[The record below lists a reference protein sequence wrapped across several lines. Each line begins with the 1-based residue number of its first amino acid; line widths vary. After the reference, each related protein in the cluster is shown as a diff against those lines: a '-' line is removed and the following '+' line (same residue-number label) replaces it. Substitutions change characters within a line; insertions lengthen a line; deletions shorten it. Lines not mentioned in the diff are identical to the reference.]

1 MSRPKRPNLTMCDY
15 HVTTRIAHKGF
26 MLKDPVFKDYVVKV
40 ARDAAAFSGVRLYSW
55 CVMDNHL
62 HILVH
67 VGDYPKEWIVDEW
80 HAVKNPKRT
89 GYSSSGVPVRMAD
102 SSAGVD
108 GGCAAKP
115 RFEKVDG
122 ETFLVCRMDGANL
135 RIPERDIIKRLK
147 RLYGAAGAAKVE
159 ARWDALRRLDRE
171 DAVLREQMAY
181 LKRMNSITQYVKTVK
196 ESISKEYNRRFDHE
210 GTLWEGRFRS
220 GIVES
225 RFEVLAHVAGY
236 VDFNPVRA
244 KMTRSPMGY
253 RWSSFAAA
261 CSGDREAREGY
272 EFFLSLPWREARAV
286 MERIFNARAASID
299 ASKTVPDSQGKV
311 PGSHGMSVK
320 MVPDSVG
327 GVRRRAAEAIKG
339 RLDWMSRA
347 AVIGCREFAK
357 RVALRAP
364 GCLPARI
371 LDMFSAF
378 EWDIPVGVA

>member
-1 MSRPKRPNLTMCDY
+1 MCDY

-26 MLKDPVFKDYVVKV
+26 MLKDPGFKDYVVKV
-40 ARDAAAFSGVRLYSW
+40 ARDVAAFSGVRLYSW

-67 VGDYPKEWIVDEW
+67 VGDYPKEWIVDEGL
-80 HAVKNPKRT
+80 AVKKPNGT
-89 GYSSSGVPVRMAD
+89 GYSVSDVHTRVAD
-102 SSAGVD
+102 GSAGAD
-108 GGCAAKP
+108 GDCAAKP

-135 RIPERDIIKRLK
+135 RIPERDMVKRLK
-147 RLYGAAGAAKVE
+147 RLYGPAGAAKVE
-159 ARWDALRRLDRE
+159 ARWDTLRRFDRE

-196 ESISKEYNRRFDHE
+196 ECISKEYNRRFDHE

-272 EFFLSLPWREARAV
+272 EFFLGLPWREARAV
-286 MERIFNARAASID
+286 MERIFNARAASIG
-299 ASKTVPDSQGKV
+299 ASKTVPDSLGKV
-311 PGSHGMSVK
+311 PDSHGMGVK
-320 MVPDSVG
+320 MGPGSAG

-339 RLDWMSRA
+339 RLEWMSRA
-347 AVIGCREFAK
+347 AVIGCREFAR

>member
-26 MLKDPVFKDYVVKV
+26 MLKDPGFKDYVVKV

-67 VGDYPKEWIVDEW
+67 VGDYPKEWIVDEG
-80 HAVKNPKRT
+80 HAVKKPKRT
-89 GYSSSGVPVRMAD
+89 GYSASDIHAKVAD
-102 SSAGVD
+102 GSAEADIHARARIADADLHAMTPDRSAEVNGD
-108 GGCAAKP
+108 CAAKP

-122 ETFLVCRMDGANL
+122 ETFLVCRIDGANL
-135 RIPERDIIKRLK
+135 RIPERDMIKRLK
-147 RLYGAAGAAKVE
+147 RLYGPAGAAKVE
-159 ARWDALRRLDRE
+159 ARWDSLRRLDRE

-196 ESISKEYNRRFDHE
+196 ECISKEYNRRFDHE

-244 KMTRSPMGY
+244 KITRSPMGY

-272 EFFLSLPWREARAV
+272 EFFLGLPWREARAV
-286 MERIFNARAASID
+286 MERIFNARAASIALSSEAKTKSSTRTD
-299 ASKTVPDSQGKV
+299 GSASS
-311 PGSHGMSVK
+311 MS
-320 MVPDSVG
+320 
-327 GVRRRAAEAIKG
+327 
-339 RLDWMSRA
+339 
-347 AVIGCREFAK
+347 
-357 RVALRAP
+357 
-364 GCLPARI
+364 LPQE
-371 LDMFSAF
+371 LPTS
-378 EWDIPVGVA
+378 PSLYTQ